1 MALAN
6 AQRHLPDGYVVRVM
20 RDDDH
25 AAISAIC
32 AAVYPTERPYT
43 EDELRAHHAL
53 FADGQFVVEHV
64 PTRSVAGAHFTLL
77 VNMMHFHI
85 DDSWDALTAGG
96 TFSDHDPSGH
106 TLYGADLFVHPAHQH
121 HGLARALTE
130 ATRGLVQ
137 AKLLWRMVGGS
148 RMPGYARVAATIAP
162 NDYIGRV
169 KRAEITDPVLTA
181 HLHDGWEAITAIRG
195 YLPHDE
201 ESAGWAA
208 VIQWI
213 NPQCRPPAEFDL
225 LRVPRN
231 S

>member
-64 PTRSVAGAHFTLL
+64 PTRTVAGAHSTLL

-85 DDSWDALTAGG
+85 DDS
-96 TFSDHDPSGH
+96 
-106 TLYGADLFVHPAHQH
+106 
-121 HGLARALTE
+121 
-130 ATRGLVQ
+130 
-137 AKLLWRMVGGS
+137 
-148 RMPGYARVAATIAP
+148 
-162 NDYIGRV
+162 
-169 KRAEITDPVLTA
+169 
-181 HLHDGWEAITAIRG
+181 
-195 YLPHDE
+195 
-201 ESAGWAA
+201 
-208 VIQWI
+208 
-213 NPQCRPPAEFDL
+213 
-225 LRVPRN
+225 
-231 S
+231 

>member
-77 VNMMHFHI
+77 VHMMHFHI
-85 DDSWDALTAGG
+85 DDSWDALTAEG
-96 TFSDHDPSGH
+96 TDVIEADWIENET
-106 TLYGADLFVHPAHQH
+106 TLDAEMDRYMHLRQR
-121 HGLARALTE
+121 ARDVFEL
-130 ATRGLVQ
+130 
-137 AKLLWRMVGGS
+137 K
-148 RMPGYARVAATIAP
+148 YAGT
-162 NDYIGRV
+162 
-169 KRAEITDPVLTA
+169 
-181 HLHDGWEAITAIRG
+181 
-195 YLPHDE
+195 
-201 ESAGWAA
+201 
-208 VIQWI
+208 I
-213 NPQCRPPAEFDL
+213 NPDANRWELCSKVLSRQDVSERL
-225 LRVPRN
+225 SR
-231 S
+231 SW